1 MKLDA
6 TYTPVACDERMLR
19 IILTGKDMRTGDELK
34 GGPLASRVPKALVL
48 LSGASRWARAPSPEV
63 RAAPRA
69 GHPVAHGGR
78 GHRLR
83 VRAHRQP
90 KSDPFAKYLMA
101 RSIGAVALDLGVPS
115 LTAAKGLP

>member
-69 GHPVAHGGR
+69 GHPVAHGGPPSSSTPATEER
-78 GHRLR
+78 
-83 VRAHRQP
+83 
-90 KSDPFAKYLMA
+90 PFAKCLMA
-101 RSIGAVALDLGVPS
+101 RSIGAVAFDLAVPS
-115 LTAAKGLP
+115 LTAAKGLS